1 MVFVQH
7 QRAFTR
13 KPGEQ
18 RRQIANR
25 RAAELREEI
34 SDYQKAKA
42 SIPTGFDLAERTAR
56 QKERLLSVLGGT
68 HQDWNDWQWQLDN
81 RIDQVEVLAK
91 VLELSSKER
100 RAIEKVGKTYRW
112 AISPYYA
119 SLIGADETCPI
130 RKQAVPS
137 SLELECGGE
146 MDPMAEEYTSPAP
159 GITRRYPDRLII
171 NVTNQCA
178 MFCRHCQ
185 RRRLIGEQDHHSQQ
199 GKLAAAL
206 DYIRKNPEIR
216 DVLLTGGDALLLS
229 DGDID
234 WLLTELERISHVEI
248 VRLGT
253 RTPVT
258 MPQRITPELCAILER
273 HHPVYIN
280 THFNTAQEITPES
293 AAACAR
299 LAKAGVPLGNQAV
312 LLRGINDHP
321 HLMKKLNQ
329 ELLKIRVRPYYI
341 FHAKCVMGTMHFR
354 VPVEV
359 GVSIMENLRGQTS
372 GLAVPT
378 YIINA
383 PGGLGKTPILPQYLI
398 SADAGKVVLR
408 TWEGK
413 VVEYPNPIPTLEKP
427 QIFDTPQ
434 DSPKVAGNI

>member
-1 MVFVQH
+1 MIS
-7 QRAFTR
+7 A
-13 KPGEQ
+13 
-18 RRQIANR
+18 R
-25 RAAELREEI
+25 RATELREEI
-34 SDYQKAKA
+34 RDYQEAKA
-42 SIPTGFDLAERTAR
+42 YIPTGFDLEERTAKQR
-56 QKERLLSVLGGT
+56 EKILSLLGGT
-68 HQDWNDWQWQLDN
+68 MEDWQDWHWQLEN
-81 RIDQVEVLAK
+81 RIDDVEL
-91 VLELSSKER
+91 LGQILDLSPKER
-100 RAIEKVGKTYRW
+100 WDIAQVGKTYRW

-119 SLIGADETCPI
+119 SLIGPGDCPI
-130 RKQAVPS
+130 RMQSVPS
-137 SLELECGGE
+137 GLELECGGE
-146 MDPMAEEYTSPAP
+146 LDPMAEEFTSPAP

-171 NVTNQCA
+171 NVTNQCG

-185 RRRLIGEQDHHSQQ
+185 RRRLIGEEDHHSQQ
-199 GKLAAAL
+199 EKLTDSIA
-206 DYIRKNPEIR
+206 YIRENPEIR
-216 DVLLTGGDALLLS
+216 DVLLTGGDAFMLS
-229 DGDID
+229 DEEIE
-234 WLLTELERISHVEI
+234 WLLKELTAIEHVEMI
-248 VRLGT
+248 RFGT

-258 MPQRITPELCAILER
+258 MPQRITPELCEILER
-273 HHPVYIN
+273 YHPVYVN

-312 LLRGINDHP
+312 LLKGINDHP

-341 FHAKCVMGTMHFR
+341 FHAKCVMGTIHFR

-413 VVEYPNPIPTLEKP
+413 VVEYANPIPTAVEERGFKP
-427 QIFDTPQ
+427 K
-434 DSPKVAGNI
+434 DSRKAAGNI